1 MGRLVDLDQ
10 TSLEQRRIGALPIV
24 NRFLSRL
31 DLETLFDAYVPV
43 DPRATL
49 PPSASLLVLV
59 RNLVIER
66 APAYK
71 ITEWAAGRPEALLGL
86 GRGEAEA
93 LNDDRLGRG
102 LDALFEADR
111 ASMLTKLMCS
121 VIETFQISLDE
132 LHNDATT
139 LSMQGEYSSPTGDSE
154 RAPRRLSQNPRST
167 A

>member
-10 TSLEQRRIGALPIV
+10 TSLEQRRVGALPIV

-31 DLETLFDAYVPV
+31 GLEALLDDYVPM

-49 PPSASLLVLV
+49 PPSAFLLVLV

-71 ITEWAAGRPEALLGL
+71 ITEWAAGRPEVLLGL

-93 LNDDRLGRG
+93 LNDDRIGRA

-121 VIETFQISLDE
+121 
-132 LHNDATT
+132 
-139 LSMQGEYSSPTGDSE
+139 
-154 RAPRRLSQNPRST
+154 
-167 A
+167 